1 MKSLFFK
8 SKKFRLFLAS
18 SIIFALFLTLLRP
31 ASFAKAAPILT
42 IAPITWNVI
51 GLDSNNVN
59 VGPNN
64 FPVGVR
70 VCNEGANPATNVQAD
85 FIWDSVNSYVN
96 IRPESLDP
104 ISIDELANGECVDFY
119 FEVEITRNS
128 AAYGTTRRFHIEV
141 TADYGISLSTPRPRE
156 IFVERLI
163 SQNRNA
169 STDVKLDGISI
180 PVGGTMTL
188 MVGETYAITLIGST
202 ATNGYEQIENFIN
215 FPNTIFQVLNVQTT
229 YSADSSPIVDNP
241 DNKLYGDGCRW
252 ENDPNSPNYRSC
264 LSSGKAGGKISV
276 TYLVKIIG
284 GSGTSS
290 ILNTLIYDFSGSS
303 YHYNADFATTSRI
316 VTITSAEIS
325 KTFSPKSINP
335 GSTSTL
341 TFNITNPSPNP
352 IDGLSFTDTLPNDL
366 TIALTTINY
375 SGCGTPSPASLSI
388 GETSLSFSNIT
399 IAGSGICS
407 ISVSVSA
414 SQEKQYNNI
423 SGNLFIDDQDTGDN
437 ASDSLMVA
445 SAAACIPD
453 QVLAKWE
460 FPLGS
465 SATAPAFTT
474 KAVNVAFAQSST
486 TSNTP
491 SIETNTNYGSPAP
504 SWAGDGYRS
513 GAYFQFGVDT
523 SRYSDIK
530 ISFNHILTTASW
542 NTAAVTVSS
551 SVNGTSYTSNGS
563 SLLNASMRS
572 STFTPITGASY
583 FRVSATGAQ
592 NDNSRFS
599 IDNFTVAG
607 CLIPAPAPNISKSF
621 SPDPIVIGQYA
632 DLSFTISNTSVG
644 NVAQT
649 GISFHDK
656 LPNGLSIEDSTA
668 SVCGGTNNLITDSA
682 TNTIS
687 LSNGSIA
694 AGGSCTFNVRVKG
707 DLKGV
712 YENITG
718 FLSSNESGTT
728 ASYAQDT
735 LTVIAPPQVTKT
747 FSANSILK
755 GSTTNLNFVLYNP
768 NSFKTLTGVTFTDVL
783 PLGLDVD
790 NYSYTLCG
798 GNFTSNDNSPLA
810 DTLELTGVT
819 LAPGATCVF
828 SVSVVGN
835 SNGLKENTVTASAAE
850 TGNGNTS
857 SANVLVRDPSPAI
870 GFLKHVGTTIDG
882 PWSTFVSVNED
893 ESIYY
898 RFTVENKGDITLTG
912 ISLTDPAIDTTSCEW
927 RNGDGN
933 ILPDDDLALPGVTF
947 TLPVADNDEEHVAVC
962 ILDPSLTATAGS
974 YKNTATVASNQTEP
988 VASSATYATPNLNLS
1003 KSAQE
1008 AAYTS
1013 AGDII
1018 HYDYLVEND
1027 GHVPLAGPVLIAD
1040 DKATVLCA
1048 EVDTIGD
1055 FDNYLDP
1062 GEQISCESEYLVT
1075 SQDVA
1080 AGSVT
1085 NIAQASAGGLSSNED
1100 QVTVS
1105 YNTPPDLQIIKSND
1119 TDSNGTIGTSFIWTL
1134 TVLNEGDT
1142 DAVFSAGERILTD
1155 SLPDGA
1161 SYETP
1166 SVSETTNIV
1175 GQANITCNIV
1185 NRVLDCSA
1193 DGSAVT
1199 IGGSTGSFKVSVSVD
1214 PVNGGNLEN
1223 TASVDPDLHIN
1234 ETNED
1239 NNSDINTVFIA
1250 GPGLDIIKKVSID
1263 QTNWLDRVTLTVGE
1277 PVYFK
1282 ISVSNTG
1289 NVPLTGISI
1298 LDNQCAL
1305 EGPTGDT
1312 NTDENLDVTE
1322 IWEYSCSINAQAGS
1336 HTNTAS
1342 VNSNETTRDESSAEY
1357 FGNDADLSIQ
1367 KKVSSDNSSWQDDI
1381 SINIGSTV
1389 YYQIALTNTGNIPL
1403 TNVNVIDNN
1412 CSLNSPTGD
1421 ANTNSQLDTDET
1433 WIYTCS
1439 VTAESGEHTNTA
1451 TVTSDQSSQ
1460 KDDSAKYFGQDAD
1473 FAIEKEADLTNVS
1486 VQGEVI
1492 TYTIRVSNIGN
1503 VNLTTLDVTDPL
1515 VSGLDCDDSTPGDQ
1529 NTNLT
1534 LSVGGN
1540 LVCLGSYTVTQNDL
1554 DTNGGGDGKIINIAT
1569 ATDTTT
1575 SLSKSAEAEVSISVS
1590 EMIGAAKRVEDISES
1605 SSGNFDVIFKI
1616 VIKNYGQYALAN
1628 IQATDDLTSAFPLPT
1643 VFSVQTLESNDFS
1656 VNPNFDGNS
1665 DQNLLAAGN
1674 TLEAGEEKLV
1684 TLVVR
1689 VVPTTI
1695 GPYENSVF
1703 TSATHPVTGQVTDI
1717 SQNGSDPDS
1726 DNDGDPKNNNELTP
1740 VDFGPQLFDPPFG
1753 IKRINPQGRPI
1764 LEWTMIWINDTNIVG
1779 VNGYVKDP
1787 IPANTIFYNNGTDSG
1802 YPVPADAPPGS
1813 TSEGVLCSAYTNSIT
1828 RLCYYEGP
1836 TVDTPLGQIIWEG
1849 SIGPDFGVSDPALA
1863 QNSVAITFNVL
1874 LDGSGV
1880 TRVNNRATID
1890 TDRNGDGDY
1899 LDELEADAAIAVR
1912 LWDITPLPRTG
1923 FPPGVITQ
1931 LPEQPEELTYT
1942 QMEKLYIEIPSLSL
1956 RLPIVGVSQTTGA
1969 WDLTWLGDQAGW
1981 LEGTAFPSWSG
1992 NSAITAHVYDT
2003 KGQPGPFASLHK
2015 LKWGDEVV
2023 IEAWGQ
2029 RYVYEVREIE
2039 EWVDPNLIGFLPHED
2054 YPWLTLITCK
2064 GYNQKTNSY
2073 DWRVLVRAVQTRV
2086 D

>member
-1 MKSLFFK
+1 LA
-8 SKKFRLFLAS
+8 FLQ
-18 SIIFALFLTLLRP
+18 P
-31 ASFAKAAPILT
+31 ANSVKAAPILT
-42 IAPITWNVI
+42 ITPITWNVI

-64 FPVGVR
+64 FPVGIR
-70 VCNEGANPATNVQAD
+70 VCNEGTTSATNVQAD
-85 FIWDSVNSYVN
+85 FVWDSVNAYVN
-96 IRPESLDP
+96 IRPGSLDP
-104 ISIDELANGECVDFY
+104 ISIDELANGDCFDFY

-128 AAYGTTRRFHIEV
+128 AAYGTTRRFHIEI
-141 TADYGISLSTPRPRE
+141 TADFGISLSTPRPRE
-156 IFVERLI
+156 IFVERLV

-169 STDVKLDGISI
+169 STDVKLEGISI

-188 MVGETYAITLIGST
+188 MVGETYTITLIGST

-215 FPNTIFQVLNVQTT
+215 FPNTIFQVLNVQTI

-276 TYLVKIIG
+276 TYLVKIIA

-325 KTFSPKSINP
+325 KSFSPKSINP
-335 GSTSTL
+335 GATSTL

-375 SGCGTPSPASLSI
+375 SGCGTPAPAALGVGDTSLSI
-388 GETSLSFSNIT
+388 SNIT
-399 IAGSGICS
+399 IAGSGTCAIA
-407 ISVSVSA
+407 VTVTA
-414 SQEKQYNNI
+414 SQEKQYNNE

-437 ASDSLMVA
+437 ASDSLIVA
-445 SAAACIPD
+445 SAAACLPD
-453 QVLAKWE
+453 QVLATWT
-460 FPLGS
+460 FPAGS
-465 SATAPAFTT
+465 SATTPGFTT
-474 KAVNVAFAQSST
+474 KAGNVSIASAST
-486 TSNTP
+486 TSITP
-491 SIETNTNYGSPAP
+491 TIETNTNYGNPAP
-504 SWAGDGYRS
+504 SWAGDNYKS
-513 GAYFQFGVDT
+513 GAYFQFQVDT

-542 NTAAVTVSS
+542 NSATVTLSS
-551 SVNGTSYTSNGS
+551 STNGISYTANGTSLLSASMGS
-563 SLLNASMRS
+563 SI
-572 STFTPITGASY
+572 FTPVSGANY
-583 FRVSATGAQ
+583 FRISATGAQ
-592 NDNSRFS
+592 NDNSRFA
-599 IDNFTVAG
+599 IDNVTIRG
-607 CLIPAPAPNISKSF
+607 CLIPAPAPTLIKSF
-621 SPDPIVIGQYA
+621 SPDPIVTGQNST
-632 DLSFTISNTSVG
+632 LSFTISNTAAG

-649 GISFHDK
+649 GISFNDK
-656 LPNGLSIEDSTA
+656 LPNGLSIGDSTA
-668 SVCGGTNNLITDSA
+668 SVCGGTNNLTTSA
-682 TNTIS
+682 ANNTIT
-687 LSNGSIA
+687 LTNGSLN
-694 AGGSCTFNVRVKG
+694 AGGSCTFNVSVKG
-707 DLKGV
+707 VLKGA

-718 FLSSNESGTT
+718 FLSSNESGLTS
-728 ASYAQDT
+728 SYAQDT
-735 LTVIAPPQVTKT
+735 LAVIAPPQVTKT
-747 FSANSILK
+747 FSANSILTD
-755 GSTTNLNFVLYNP
+755 SSTNLSFILHNP
-768 NSFKTLTGVTFTDVL
+768 NSSQTLTGVSFTDIL
-783 PLGLDVD
+783 PLGLDVI
-790 NYSYTLCG
+790 NSSSIECG
-798 GNFTSNDNSPLA
+798 GNLTALNNAPMS
-810 DTLELTGVT
+810 DTVTLTGGS
-819 LAPGATCVF
+819 LAPGATCVI
-828 SVSVVGN
+828 SVSVAGTSV
-835 SNGLKENTVTASAAE
+835 GLKENSVTISAAE

-857 SANVLVRDPSPAI
+857 SANILVRYPSPAI
-870 GFLKHVGTTIDG
+870 GFLKQVGTTIDG
-882 PWSTFVSVNED
+882 PWSTFVSVNEN

-898 RFTVENKGDITLTG
+898 RFTVENKGDITLSG
-912 ISLTDPAIDTTSCEW
+912 ISLADPAIDTSSCEW
-927 RNGDGN
+927 RNGNGV
-933 ILPDDDLALPGVTF
+933 ILIDDDLALPGFTF
-947 TLPVADNDEEHVAVC
+947 TLPTADNDEEHVAICV
-962 ILDPSLTATAGS
+962 LDPILNATSGS
-974 YKNTATVASNQTEP
+974 HRNTATITSGQTEP

-1027 GHVPLAGPVLIAD
+1027 GHVPLAGPVMIAD

-1055 FDNYLDP
+1055 LDNFLDP
-1062 GEQISCESEYLVT
+1062 GEQISCESEYSIT
-1075 SQDVA
+1075 SQDVTT
-1080 AGSVT
+1080 GSVT
-1085 NIAQASAGGLSSNED
+1085 NLAQASAGGISSNED
-1100 QVTVS
+1100 QVYVP
-1105 YNTPPDLQIIKSND
+1105 YNTPPDLKIVKSND

-1161 SYETP
+1161 SYGTP
-1166 SVSETTNIV
+1166 SVSETTSIV

-1223 TASVDPDLHIN
+1223 TASIDPDLHIN

-1263 QTNWLDRVTLTVGE
+1263 QTNWLDRVTLTAGE

-1289 NVPLTGISI
+1289 NVPLSGISI
-1298 LDNQCAL
+1298 LDNQCTL

-1322 IWEYSCSINAQAGS
+1322 IWEYTCSINAQAGS

-1342 VNSNETTRDESSAEY
+1342 ANSNETTRDESSAEY

-1381 SINIGSTV
+1381 SINIGSAV

-1460 KDDSAKYFGQDAD
+1460 KDESAKYFGQDAD
-1473 FAIEKEADLTNVS
+1473 LTIEKDADLTDVS

-1503 VNLTTLDVTDPL
+1503 VNLKSLNVTDPL

-1554 DTNGGGDGKIINIAT
+1554 DTNGGGNGKIINIAT

-1616 VIKNYGQYALAN
+1616 VIKNYGQNALAN
-1628 IQATDDLTSAFPLPT
+1628 VQATDDLTSAFPLPT
-1643 VFSVQTLESNDFS
+1643 VFSVQTIESNDFA

-1674 TLEAGEEKLV
+1674 TLEAGEENHV

-1703 TSATHPVTGQVTDI
+1703 TSATHPVSGQVTDI

-1726 DNDGDPKNNNELTP
+1726 DNDGDPKNNNEPTP
-1740 VDFGPQLFDPPFG
+1740 VDFGPRLFDPPFG

-1764 LEWTMIWINDTNIVG
+1764 LEWTMLWINHSNVAS
-1779 VNGYVKDP
+1779 VYGYVHDP
-1787 IPANTIFYNNGTDSG
+1787 VPTNTTFYNTGNDSG
-1802 YPVPADAPPGS
+1802 YPVPAGAPIGS
-1813 TSEGVLCSAYTNSIT
+1813 TSQGVSCSAKGVSTTS
-1828 RLCYYEGP
+1828 LCYYEGP
-1836 TVDTPLGQIIWEG
+1836 SIDHPLGQIIWEG
-1849 SIGPDFGVSDPALA
+1849 TIGPDFGVDRPQDALNA
-1863 QNSVAITFNVL
+1863 VSITYNAL
-1874 LDGSGV
+1874 LQDEKV
-1880 TRVNNRATID
+1880 TRITNRAVMNSD
-1890 TDRNGDGDY
+1890 LNGDGDAN
-1899 LDELEADAAIAVR
+1899 DPGEADVAVASEI
-1912 LWDITPLPRTG
+1912 WDITPLPATG
-1923 FPPGVITQ
+1923 FAPNLVTQ
-1931 LPEQPEELTYT
+1931 LPVQPESLSYTNLNELF
-1942 QMEKLYIEIPSLSL
+1942 IEIPSLDI
-1956 RLPIVGVSQTTGA
+1956 RFPIVGVSQATGA
-1969 WDLTWLGDQAGW
+1969 WDLTWLGGQAGW
-1981 LEGTAFPSWSG
+1981 LEGTAFPSWAG
-1992 NSAITAHVYDT
+1992 NSAITAHVVDAS
-2003 KGQPGPFASLHK
+2003 GQPGPFASLHQ

-2039 EWVDPNLIGFLPHED
+2039 EWVDPDLIGFLPHED
-2054 YPWLTLITCK
+2054 YPWLTLITCR
-2064 GYNQKTNSY
+2064 GYNQQTNSY